1 MQAVVPTRRKEMR
14 PPTHAAMRHKV
25 LAAGTQRLHVPIL
38 RRAAHILPRA
48 AATAAVA
55 HLMPAVGEAPLMAAA
70 AVLTAVVVVL
80 TAIVKISEIS
90 IFQEGPSLSNA
101 AGLLLS

>member
-1 MQAVVPTRRKEMR
+1 
-14 PPTHAAMRHKV
+14 
-25 LAAGTQRLHVPIL
+25 
-38 RRAAHILPRA
+38 
-48 AATAAVA
+48 
-55 HLMPAVGEAPLMAAA
+55 MAAA